1 MIKRDWFLN
10 LIERAGP
17 VMKRLAG
24 LRQAD
29 RLSEAPQVI
38 EQGCRELLNLDGRM
52 LLAFSARDLGD
63 LLSLDEGQAS
73 GKCFLAG
80 ELLAEAALDDEQRLK
95 AVELY
100 LRAAAKGRSAAVAA
114 SGRFRECLAKV
125 DREALS
131 AEAAAVLAKLPGAA

>member
-17 VMKRLAG
+17 VMKKLAG

-29 RLSEAPQVI
+29 RLRDAPQVI
-38 EQGCRELLNLDGRM
+38 EQGCRELLNIDGRM
-52 LLAFSARDLGD
+52 LLAFSAQDLGD

-73 GKCFLAG
+73 GKCFLAA
-80 ELLAEAALDDEQRLK
+80 ELLAEGGDDAESRLK

-100 LRAAAKGRSAAVAA
+100 LRSAAKGRKAAVAA
-114 SGRFRECLAKV
+114 SARFRACLAAV
-125 DREALS
+125 DRAALS
-131 AEAAAVLAKLPGAA
+131 DGAAAALDSVPPAV

>member
-17 VMKRLAG
+17 VMKKLAG

-29 RLSEAPQVI
+29 KLAEAPQVV
-38 EQGCRELLNLDGRM
+38 EQACRELLNIDGRM

-73 GKCFLAG
+73 GKCFLAA
-80 ELLAEAALDDEQRLK
+80 ELLAEGAGDAESRLK

-100 LRAAAKGRSAAVAA
+100 LRAAAKGRRAAVAA
-114 SGRFRECLAKV
+114 CARFKACLAEV
-125 DREALS
+125 DRADLS
-131 AEAAAVLAKLPGAA
+131 AEASEALRSLPPPS